1 MFHNSP
7 KNTSSLNSGLM
18 ATRQRGSALVIAIFV
33 LIVMFLLAGTL
44 IRMLEDGDDAVNL
57 EVWGARALFAANSGA
72 DAELASLF
80 PVAGGVGVCN
90 SVRHEW
96 SAPSTIGFHGCR
108 VFLACNPTVAN
119 GVTQYSILSYAVCE
133 TGNCSGD
140 AATTDCLRVN
150 RQVEVEARGD

>member
-1 MFHNSP
+1 MFHNP
-7 KNTSSLNSGLM
+7 LNKALSSSGLI
-18 ATRQRGSALVIAIFV
+18 AKRQRGSALVIAIFV

-44 IRMLEDGDDAVNL
+44 IRMLEDSDDAVNL

-80 PVAGGVGVCN
+80 PVAGGIGICN
-90 SVRHEW
+90 SVRHDW
-96 SAPSTIGFHGCR
+96 IAPSTVGFHGCS
-108 VFLACNPTVAN
+108 VSVICTPTVAN

-150 RQVEVEARGD
+150 RQVEVEARGE